1 MLLTQVPVPSEWCLK
16 CLRYPTTG
24 VDNTVR
30 GEPLVALYS
39 YLQIMHSYDRTVPKL
54 HSPARGRCELHTWDG
69 RCSLTL
75 VRVKITV
82 QWDQDSWVGRFA
94 KKYVVWLE
102 FYEFLTREAKF
113 WRFWKLTKWAFY
125 KYCHFWKDSLY
136 VLSYH
141 WVKAQL
147 GEKLRKHPVKFPTY
161 FRLPANDDASINLY
175 SSMNIYL

>member
-1 MLLTQVPVPSEWCLK
+1 MPSFK
-16 CLRYPTTG
+16 ALR
-24 VDNTVR
+24 
-30 GEPLVALYS
+30 EFW
-39 YLQIMHSYDRTVPKL
+39 
-54 HSPARGRCELHTWDG
+54 ARWYEL
-69 RCSLTL
+69 
-75 VRVKITV
+75 ITV
-82 QWDQDSWVGRFA
+82 QWDQDSWVGHFA

-141 WVKAQL
+141 WLKAQL
-147 GEKLRKHPVKFPTY
+147 GEKLRKHVVKFPTY

-175 SSMNIYL
+175 TSINIFYRLDVRAILWTKSAAKANNMTQCVFFDR